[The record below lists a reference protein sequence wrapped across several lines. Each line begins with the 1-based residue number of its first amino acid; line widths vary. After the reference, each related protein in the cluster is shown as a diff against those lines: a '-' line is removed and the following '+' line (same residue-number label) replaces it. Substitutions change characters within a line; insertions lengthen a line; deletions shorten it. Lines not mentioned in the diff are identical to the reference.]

1 MAVVERW
8 PLSEVRLYKDN
19 GRSFRRDDF
28 WDKLVGKA
36 LVMIGRWYSRH
47 NRQPI
52 IGNAYPSKW
61 SQKSLRRKLVPIPL
75 IVHKD
80 LFILS
85 KGQLKASFYPD
96 FSLAFAKAC
105 GTGKAGRLFNLLSFP
120 LSFALLVSSL
130 RLVWCESRS
139 AREGR
144 CAKGTLEENSKNENK
159 KRNFKIVYNSNWISC
174 YLRSLMINYG

>member
-1 MAVVERW
+1 MDFFPPKRKNVAVVERW
-8 PLSEVRLYKDN
+8 PLSEVRLYKGN
-19 GRSFRRDDF
+19 GRSFRRNDF

-52 IGNAYPSKW
+52 ISNACPPKW

-85 KGQLKASFYPD
+85 KGQLKAPFYPD
-96 FSLAFAKAC
+96 FSLAFAKDC
-105 GTGKAGRLFNLLSFP
+105 GTGKAGRLLPAFFFRCLSLCLFP
-120 LSFALLVSSL
+120 VFASSGASL
-130 RLVWCESRS
+130 ETPVKEDALKVR
-139 AREGR
+139 REH
-144 CAKGTLEENSKNENK
+144 
-159 KRNFKIVYNSNWISC
+159 
-174 YLRSLMINYG
+174 

>member
-28 WDKLVGKA
+28 WDKLVRKA

-52 IGNAYPSKW
+52 IGNACPPKW
-61 SQKSLRRKLVPIPL
+61 SQKALRRKLVPIPL

-85 KGQLKASFYPD
+85 KGQPKVPFYPD
-96 FSLAFAKAC
+96 FSLAFAKNC
-105 GTGKAGRLFNLLSFP
+105 GTGKAGRLFTRPFFP
-120 LSFALLVSSL
+120 MSHALLVSSL
-130 RLVWCESRS
+130 RLVWCESRG

-144 CAKGTLEENSKNENK
+144 CAKGTPWTLEENSKNENK
-159 KRNFKIVYNSNWISC
+159 KSEFQNS
-174 YLRSLMINYG
+174 L

>member
-1 MAVVERW
+1 M
-8 PLSEVRLYKDN
+8 PLAGVQLYKGS
-19 GRSFRRDDF
+19 GRSFRRNDF

-52 IGNAYPSKW
+52 IGNACSPKW
-61 SQKSLRRKLVPIPL
+61 SQKLLRRKLVPIPL

-85 KGQLKASFYPD
+85 KGQLKVPFYPD
-96 FSLAFAKAC
+96 VSLACAKAC
-105 GTGKAGRLFNLLSFP
+105 GTGKAGRLFTLLSFP
-120 LSFALLVSSL
+120 MSFALLVSSL
-130 RLVWCESRS
+130 RLVWCESRN

-144 CAKGTLEENSKNENK
+144 CTKGTPWTLEENSKNENK
-159 KRNFKIVYNSNWISC
+159 KRNFKIVYDSNWISC
-174 YLRSLMINYG
+174 YLRSLMVNYD